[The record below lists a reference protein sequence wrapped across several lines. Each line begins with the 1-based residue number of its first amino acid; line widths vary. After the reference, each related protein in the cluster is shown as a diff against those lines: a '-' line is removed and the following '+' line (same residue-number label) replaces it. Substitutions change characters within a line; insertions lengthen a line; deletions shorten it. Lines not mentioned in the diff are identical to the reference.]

1 MSSMTESLLLHAQT
15 LVSTG
20 ECSASIDTLRA
31 VIAQCTSDINN
42 CEEGGEEVVAND
54 NACCTSR
61 RMRSTASHLL
71 STLLLQRAGRRKQKR
86 RITQLQQRWG
96 AQDIDIDDNDGN
108 CCHEDKDECEADTI
122 LRTKLGYHLRLS
134 AMAFGYPPCGCST
147 SCRSKS
153 SSPSPVLNH
162 DDIRNHKALSTIPD
176 SSSATFQRTTIIDNA
191 LPPLLFQTLQH
202 AFRPKSTYCSEFYH
216 HHETNIFASHNIPL
230 PPTSTS
236 NDCTTASY
244 SSPPISSSM
253 LDQHLHQSKSLFEQ
267 VAILI
272 QPQLI
277 QYFPNIIHATSVE
290 IWCHTRSQDE
300 GH

>member
-15 LVSTG
+15 LASTG
-20 ECSASIDTLRA
+20 ECSASIDTLRV
-31 VIAQCTSDINN
+31 VIAQCTSDIKN
-42 CEEGGEEVVAND
+42 CEEGGEVVAADDD
-54 NACCTSR
+54 NACRTSR

-71 STLLLQRAGRRKQKR
+71 STLLLQRAGRRKHKR
-86 RITQLQQRWG
+86 CIAQLHQRRG
-96 AQDIDIDDNDGN
+96 AQDIDIDYDGN

-122 LRTKLGYHLRLS
+122 LRTKLGYNLRLS
-134 AMAFGYPPCGCST
+134 AMAFGYPPCGCSV

-162 DDIRNHKALSTIPD
+162 DDIRKHKALSSIPD
-176 SSSATFQRTTIIDNA
+176 SSSAMFQRTTIIDNA

-202 AFRPKSTYCSEFYH
+202 AFRPQSTYWSEFYH

-244 SSPPISSSM
+244 SSSPLSSSM
-253 LDQHLHQSKSLFEQ
+253 LDQHLRQSKSLFKQ

-272 QPQLI
+272 QQQLI